1 MDAPFPQHSPQLS
14 VLLKMVTNYINAL
27 KSVHTFK
34 GILALGRGGH
44 AIPAIIFT
52 RQQVAKQ
59 VAIYIGSYGDDENNM
74 QFNKGL
80 LEINI
85 KRNPLLWRKGLCVV
99 YNDDMTLRQRMI
111 QVLAGPLSSLVIGG
125 AAAFIAIAFDMH
137 GLIKL
142 ISGIFLLS
150 AVLDLIVNLYPRT
163 IQLNDYSTLDTDGR
177 TALQLFR
184 AWSYEQSYKK
194 RNNRYKQNNLRKR

>member
-1 MDAPFPQHSPQLS
+1 MNQD
-14 VLLKMVTNYINAL
+14 LLIFLFLFLLFFIVRFLTIL
-27 KSVHTFK
+27 VHE
-34 GILALGRGGH
+34 LGH

-52 RQQVAKQ
+52 RQH
-59 VAIYIGSYGDDENNM
+59 VAIYIGSYGDDEGNI

-99 YNDDMTLRQRMI
+99 YDDDMTLRQRMI
-111 QVLAGPLSSLVIGG
+111 HVLAGPLSSLVIGG
-125 AAAFIAIAFDMH
+125 VAAFIAIAFDMH

-163 IQLNDYSTLDTDGR
+163 IQINDYSTLDTDGR
-177 TALQLFR
+177 TALRLLR
-184 AWSYEQSYKK
+184 SWSYEQSYRK